1 MLYSLKGIVTNLKP
15 WEMILEV
22 GGIGYQVKITLDAYE
37 KLKEKIEG
45 HGQAETFFHTRV
57 IYRENERIIY
67 GFITEQ
73 EAQLFDF
80 MHSLQGI
87 GPQLACNL
95 ISTLGAKN
103 LLEAIETGNVK
114 SLIKVPKIGK
124 NIAEKI
130 IFESAQ
136 RKKKLLNIKSYP
148 GVLGVETQNE
158 LKSQLWEQL
167 EEALLQFGFQK
178 KELLKAKE
186 KIDQANIEKPPEE
199 TSHIQEWIRL
209 YLGYL

>member
-1 MLYSLKGIVTNLKP
+1 MIYSLKGMVKNLKP

-22 GGIGYQVKITLDAYE
+22 GGIGYHVRITLDAYE
-37 KLKEKIEG
+37 KLKEEAKADSQME
-45 HGQAETFFHTRV
+45 AFFHTRV

-67 GFITEQ
+67 GFIAEK

-80 MHSLQGI
+80 MRSLQGI

-95 ISTLGAKN
+95 LSTLGAKQ
-103 LLEAIETGNVK
+103 LLEVIETGNVE
-114 SLIKVPKIGK
+114 SLIRVPKIGK

-136 RKKKLLNIKSYP
+136 RKKKLLNIKFYSE
-148 GVLGVETQNE
+148 GQGAEIRRE

-178 KELLKAKE
+178 KELLKARE
-186 KIDQANIEKPPEE
+186 KIDQANVEKPPEE

-209 YLGYL
+209 YLSYL